1 MFKNITT
8 ASHSVTG
15 KITHLSAMKKQL
27 LTLNKVKGLGRL
39 LKDSP
44 FRRIPSV
51 SRYDII
57 TNSYNFLLEKLG
69 IKLRLPKKVIY
80 EVIPENEGLNKYM
93 EHILKRIRKLT
104 SKGEYAKA

>member
-1 MFKNITT
+1 MLKKTVISKQTT
-8 ASHSVTG
+8 T

-51 SRYDII
+51 CKYDII
-57 TNSYNFLLEKLG
+57 TNRYNFLLEKLG

-80 EVIPENEGLNKYM
+80 EVIEENEGLNKYM

-104 SKGEYAKA
+104 LQGEYAKA

>member
-1 MFKNITT
+1 MKRI
-8 ASHSVTG
+8 ASNNP
-15 KITHLSAMKKQL
+15 HLSAMKKQL
-27 LTLNKVKGLGRL
+27 LTLKKVKGLGRL

-57 TNSYNFLLEKLG
+57 TNPYNFLLDKLG
-69 IKLRLPKKVIY
+69 IKLRLPKRVNY
-80 EVIPENEGLNKYM
+80 ELFKENEGLNKYM

-104 SKGEYAKA
+104 SQGEYAKA